1 MHSAILA
8 LLLIRQDRETTQCAL
23 YSQHREA
30 RGWYQRDG
38 RVQILAPM
46 GVLGYT
52 ICNKYD
58 DKVLTGKNTEILK
71 DEYIRYHYLY
81 AVVKCEWQS
90 GIKYNG
96 L

>member
-8 LLLIRQDRETTQCAL
+8 LLLIRQDRKAARYAL
-23 YSQHREA
+23 HNIER
-30 RGWYQRDG
+30 YQRDG
-38 RVQILAPM
+38 RMQILAPM

-58 DKVLTGKNTEILK
+58 DKILTGKNTEILK